1 MQDRIQTQPFS
12 IVVKAAEVL
21 EDSAAVGVLDMVS
34 QDEETAM
41 EKIVDHLYK
50 EHPESAMSMVAQKNG
65 AEFVDIGL
73 GEQTTPTPPRSAHTV
88 NSSQRQ

>member
-1 MQDRIQTQPFS
+1 M
-12 IVVKAAEVL
+12 VVNAAEVL
-21 EDSAAVGVLDMVS
+21 EDATAVGVLDMVS

-41 EKIVDHLYK
+41 EKIVDH
-50 EHPESAMSMVAQKNG
+50 EHPESAMLMVAQKNG

-88 NSSQRQ
+88 NSRQRQ